1 MFDCEKLKNRRL
13 ALNLRPK
20 DLYVILG
27 VTKATY
33 HNWETGARSPQEA
46 DVKKLEMILDV
57 EEDYFY
63 DKTHILEVYPQLT
76 AANKDLVKAYAYSL
90 LEQQIQEVD
99 ASA

>member
-1 MFDCEKLKNRRL
+1 MFDHDKLKDRRM

-33 HNWETGARSPQEA
+33 HNWETGARTPQEA

-63 DKTHILEVYPQLT
+63 DKTHILEVYPQLNQ
-76 AANKDLVKAYAYSL
+76 ANKDLVKAYAHKL
-90 LEQQIQEVD
+90 LEEQKQEND
-99 ASA
+99 LTA